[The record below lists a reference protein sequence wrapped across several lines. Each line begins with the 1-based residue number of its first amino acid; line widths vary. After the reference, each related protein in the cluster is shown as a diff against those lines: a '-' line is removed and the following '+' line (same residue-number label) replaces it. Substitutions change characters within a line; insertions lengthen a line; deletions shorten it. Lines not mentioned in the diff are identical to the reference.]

1 MATTGLRCKAYYVTD
16 VKRIMLPI
24 FNRIAPNWRF
34 EAIIKAKIQPPQ
46 LHLGLDRE
54 VVMASPVRPD
64 PKCDHLQRRAMLNPH
79 PERIRDALFLIHPF
93 FDPRGLIQVKYEL
106 LHRVLVEGQP
116 VGATAAAF
124 GFSRVTVQ
132 QLRKRFEAEGLAGL
146 MPRRKGPCR
155 ASKLTEEVLAY
166 IWQILKDEP
175 DLEWSISPEGSSNSL
190 VSPSTCA
197 VSNERGSRAKK
208 RLVGSSPTVRSSGR

>member
-1 MATTGLRCKAYYVTD
+1 MD
-16 VKRIMLPI
+16 
-24 FNRIAPNWRF
+24 
-34 EAIIKAKIQPPQ
+34 
-46 LHLGLDRE
+46 
-54 VVMASPVRPD
+54 SPMRPD
-64 PKCDHLQRRAMLNPH
+64 PKCDSLRRRATLNPH
-79 PERIRDALFLIHPF
+79 PERIQDALFLTHPF
-93 FDPRGLIQVKYEL
+93 FDPRDLVQVKYEL

-175 DLEWSISPEGSSNSL
+175 DLRMAELPGRIKQQFGISVHLRS
-190 VSPSTCA
+190 VK
-197 VSNERGSRAKK
+197 RALKQ
-208 RLVGSSPTVRSSGR
+208 SGKND